1 MSLEDFIIWMYCR
14 VDDYLKIFVKGGI
27 LRSRGFPPAL
37 SDSEVITME
46 IVGEFLGID
55 TDKGIWKYF
64 KDHWQHFFPAIGS
77 RSNFA
82 KQASNLWCLKQMIQ
96 EQLIG
101 DLGSTGEALHIIDGF
116 PMPLCHFRRAKR
128 CKLFRDVEQ
137 AAYGYCASKKENYY
151 GFEGHVVITKTG
163 VITGYAVTKPNIE
176 REASFECVRNIKGLL
191 LGDKGY
197 IGDHYSEEL
206 KMENI
211 QLSVPSRK
219 NMSDDETP
227 AFRRYLNNTRR
238 RVETIIGQLVERFSL
253 SKVRARDSWHL
264 TNRVVR
270 KVLSHTLAMALLR
283 ERGLGV
289 MALDNILASVPETS

>member
-1 MSLEDFIIWMYCR
+1 MPLEDFIIWMYCR
-14 VDDYLKIFVKGGI
+14 VDDYLKILLKGGT

-64 KDHWQHFFPAIGS
+64 KGHWQDFFPAIGS

-116 PMPLCHFRRAKR
+116 PMPLCHFCRAKR

-137 AAYGYCASKKENYY
+137 ATYGYCASKKENYY
-151 GFEGHVVITKTG
+151 GFEGHIIMTKTG
-163 VITGYAVTKPNIE
+163 VITGYTVTKPNIE
-176 REASFECVRNIKGLL
+176 REASFECVRNIEGLL

-197 IGDHYSEEL
+197 IGTDYSGEL
-206 KMENI
+206 KRENI

-227 AFRRYLNNTRR
+227 AFRKYLNNTRR
-238 RVETIIGQLVERFSL
+238 RVETVIGQLVGRFSL
-253 SKVRARDSWHL
+253 SKIRARDTWHL

-270 KVLSHTLAMALLR
+270 KVLSHTLAMVLLR
-283 ERGLGV
+283 ERGLGI
-289 MALDNILASVPETS
+289 MALDNILASIAEKG